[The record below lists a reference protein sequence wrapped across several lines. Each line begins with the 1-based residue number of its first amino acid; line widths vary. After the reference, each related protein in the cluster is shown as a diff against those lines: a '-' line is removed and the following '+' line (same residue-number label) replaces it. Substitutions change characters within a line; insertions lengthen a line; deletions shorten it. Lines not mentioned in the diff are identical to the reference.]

1 MIVGGNQHVDLNYKI
16 KHSELKYSLSYTIGL
31 TATNSEH
38 GYEKQVILL
47 KISNSWQLIGHTHL

>member
-16 KHSELKYSLSYTIGL
+16 KQSELEHYLSRTIG

-38 GYEKQVILL
+38 GHEKQVILL
-47 KISNSWQLIGHTHL
+47 KISNAVQLIGRRNL